1 LVYAGIPAARRLA
14 SPFGIRGNASGLHTL
29 QEVSLVNH
37 PTVVMWLMIAVG
49 ALAAPASGSV
59 SAADYPTK
67 PIKIVV
73 PVGAGSASD
82 VRARQIAE
90 RLSKALGQPV
100 IVDNRPGAASTIG
113 AAYVA
118 TSKPDGYTLLYG
130 TIADQA
136 IAPSL
141 FKELPYNPRKD
152 FVPVAQNSLI
162 PPILVINPGLGVNT
176 IQELIALA
184 KRKPGRLAV
193 GSWGEASITHIL
205 GRQLALEAG
214 IELVHVP
221 YKNAAAALTDVAAGH
236 IAMMFDY
243 TPTCKPLIDAGRIKA
258 LMTVGDKRSKIL
270 PQVPSAAEVG
280 LPALRHMG
288 WSAMFVPA
296 GTSPEIVKRLNVELV
311 KIVRSPAILQIIVD
325 SGGDPDAVG
334 GTPEQIAAFVRR
346 EQDSLA
352 DLVKATGVEVQ

>member
-1 LVYAGIPAARRLA
+1 MHRLMEVLRGYSYSLGSLPWKLFGAHRIARAAFILVGIAALA
-14 SPFGIRGNASGLHTL
+14 CISP
-29 QEVSLVNH
+29 
-37 PTVVMWLMIAVG
+37 VG
-49 ALAAPASGSV
+49 AH
-59 SAADYPTK
+59 AADYPTK
-67 PIKIVV
+67 PIKLVV

-118 TSKPDGYTLLYG
+118 SSKPDGYTLLYG

-141 FKELPYNPRKD
+141 FRDLAYNPRKD
-152 FVPVAQNSLI
+152 FIPVAQNSLI
-162 PPILVINPGLGVNT
+162 PPIPVINPALGVNT
-176 IQELIALA
+176 VQELIALA
-184 KRKPGRLAV
+184 KRKPGQLAI
-193 GSWGEASITHIL
+193 GSWGEASITNLL

-214 IELVHVP
+214 IQLVHVP
-221 YKNAAAALTDVAAGH
+221 YKNAASALTDVAAGH

-243 TPTCKPLIDAGRIKA
+243 TPTCKPLIDAGKIKA

-270 PQVPSAAEVG
+270 PQVPSATEVG

-288 WSAMFVPA
+288 WSAMFVRA
-296 GTSPEIVKRLNVELV
+296 GTPADIVKRLNVELV
-311 KIVRSPAILQIIVD
+311 KIVRSPDILQIIVD

-334 GTPEQIAAFVRR
+334 GSPEQIAAFVRR
-346 EQDSLA
+346 EQNSLA
-352 DLVKATGVEVQ
+352 ELAKATGMEVQ